1 MKKILI
7 VDDQKTILITL
18 EAILKQQGYQV
29 FAATNSIDAF
39 DKFNKNEDYLLSII
53 IAAVSV
59 GMFFFRRHF
68 HNKYQK
74 K

>member
-1 MKKILI
+1 MTYLKFIQYIYLI
-7 VDDQKTILITL
+7 
-18 EAILKQQGYQV
+18 
-29 FAATNSIDAF
+29 FAGFFLYDAF
-39 DKFNKNEDYLLSII
+39 DKYNNNENYILSII
-53 IAAVSV
+53 IAGVSI

>member
-1 MKKILI
+1 MTYLKFIQYIYLI
-7 VDDQKTILITL
+7 F
-18 EAILKQQGYQV
+18 AV
-29 FAATNSIDAF
+29 FSLYDAF

-53 IAAVSV
+53 IAAVSI

>member
-1 MKKILI
+1 MTYLKFIQYIYLI
-7 VDDQKTILITL
+7 F
-18 EAILKQQGYQV
+18 AV
-29 FAATNSIDAF
+29 FFLNDAF

>member
-1 MKKILI
+1 MTYLKFIQYIYLI
-7 VDDQKTILITL
+7 
-18 EAILKQQGYQV
+18 
-29 FAATNSIDAF
+29 FAAFFLYNAF
-39 DKFNKNEDYLLSII
+39 DKYQQGRELNEVLLSLAIS
-53 IAAVSV
+53 AVSV